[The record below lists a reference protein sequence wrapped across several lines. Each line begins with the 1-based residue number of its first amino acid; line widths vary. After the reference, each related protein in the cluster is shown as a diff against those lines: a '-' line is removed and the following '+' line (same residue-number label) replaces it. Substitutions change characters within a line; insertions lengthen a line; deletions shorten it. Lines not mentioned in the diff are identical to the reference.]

1 MAGVFG
7 TEMIVVV
14 SEGVAE
20 MEDYLQLDGDPNKI

>member
-14 SEGVAE
+14 SEGAAE
-20 MEDYLQLDGDPNKI
+20 MEDYLQLDDVPNKI